1 MSEGIVILSSYHFF
15 YCSRVD
21 AKAFGW
27 ASMIPL
33 SHLSFAQGGQVK
45 CLPKKKVIIKVSHS
59 IVAEGTVCV
68 CVGGGG
74 GGGGEGRGAKAVRH
88 DRNFCNFF
96 NLNNFTVST
105 KA

>member
-1 MSEGIVILSSYHFF
+1 MSESIVILSSYTV

-45 CLPKKKVIIKVSHS
+45 RRPKKKLMIKVMIKVSHS
-59 IVAEGTVCV
+59 VVVFSVVAEGTVCV
-68 CVGGGG
+68 AGARGGGG
-74 GGGGEGRGAKAVRH
+74 GGGGGVQRIILPFLIKSS
-88 DRNFCNFF
+88 CI
-96 NLNNFTVST
+96 
-105 KA
+105 